1 MEEIK
6 IIKTTELLGKQLTV
20 YGTPDEPLFRARDVA
35 DMIEHPNITKM
46 LSMID
51 DDEKGVNHLLTP
63 GGYQTVRVV
72 TEDGL
77 YEILM
82 LSRKPIAKEFKKGVK
97 KILKEIRLT
106 GQYRT
111 RPMTEAEALLQ
122 SVQMLVDLERK
133 QKQLEERTDTIGKD
147 VDDIKDRLNNEL
159 KSYTVVGYCARNNID
174 VSRKEASAVGNR
186 ASRLCKK
193 KGIHVDTMSDPRF
206 GKVNL
211 YPEDILKELVD
222 NMVAARQAELVM

>member
-1 MEEIK
+1 MEIK
-6 IIKTTELLGKQLTV
+6 IFDNPTFGQIRTA
-20 YGTPDEPLFRARDVA
+20 GTPEEPLFCLADVCKA
-35 DMIEHPNITKM
+35 LELRQGDVVRRLTDGVVSTQPITDNLGRTQM
-46 LSMID
+46 ANF
-51 DDEKGVNHLLTP
+51 VN
-63 GGYQTVRVV
+63 
-72 TEDGL
+72 EDGL
-77 YEILM
+77 YDVILD
-82 LSRKPIAKEFKKGVK
+82 SRKPEARAFRKWITSDVLPTLRK
-97 KILKEIRLT
+97 T
-106 GQYRT
+106 GQYHT

-147 VDDIKDRLNNEL
+147 VDDIKGRLNNEL

-193 KGIHVDTMSDPRF
+193 RGIPVDTMSDPRF

-222 NMVAARQAELVM
+222 NMVAARQAELVI

>member
-1 MEEIK
+1 MEIK
-6 IIKTTELLGKQLTV
+6 IFDNPTFGQIRTA
-20 YGTPDEPLFRARDVA
+20 GTPEEPLFCLADVCKALGLSARHVRAR
-35 DMIEHPNITKM
+35 
-46 LSMID
+46 LD
-51 DDEKGVNHLLTP
+51 DGVVSTDTISDSLGRT
-63 GGYQTVRVV
+63 QTANFVN
-72 TEDGL
+72 EDGL
-77 YEILM
+77 YDVILD
-82 LSRKPIAKEFKKGVK
+82 SRKPEARAFRKWITSDVLPTLRK
-97 KILKEIRLT
+97 T

-147 VDDIKDRLNNEL
+147 VDDIKGRLNNEL
-159 KSYTVVGYCARNNID
+159 KSYTVVGYCARNNIE

-193 KGIHVDTMSDPRF
+193 KGIPVDTMSDPRF

-211 YPEDILKELVD
+211 YPEDILKELID
-222 NMVAARQAELVM
+222 NMVATRQSELVM